1 MNPTRPPLT
10 LTPSPSTA
18 AHETR
23 AGRLTRRLGLTALLA
38 LPLALMT
45 AVAAGPAQAQR
56 ASNTVI
62 SEARAVEAFEAVAV
76 AGSIDVIVRQG
87 PTHEVVVEANDNL
100 IDRLETVVEGGRQ
113 GQTLQIRWQRGTRF
127 SGRATAR
134 VTVTVPTLRAVAS
147 AGSGDVTVERFQAD
161 ALSVSM
167 AGSGDIRLED
177 FSGGELSL
185 RIAGSG
191 DVRASGRADKL
202 ALSISGSGDARLAE
216 LQAETV
222 TVGIAGSGD
231 ALVHAAKSL
240 KVSIA
245 GSGDVRYVGSP
256 EVSSSIAGSGSVRR
270 QN

>member
-1 MNPTRPPLT
+1 MTP
-10 LTPSPSTA
+10 TPSAQAWIAADTTA
-18 AHETR
+18 R
-23 AGRLTRRLGLTALLA
+23 ASEARRFSRRGSLAALLA

-45 AVAAGPAQAQR
+45 ALAAGPAQAQR
-56 ASNTVI
+56 ASDTVI
-62 SEARAVEAFEAVAV
+62 SEARSLEPFEAVAV

-87 PTHEVVVEANDNL
+87 PAHEVVVETNENL
-100 IDRLETVVEGGRQ
+100 IDRLETVVERGRQ
-113 GQTLQIRWQRGTRF
+113 GQTLQIRWQRGSRL
-127 SGRATAR
+127 SGRVTAR
-134 VTVTVPTLRAVAS
+134 VTVTVPTLRSVAS
-147 AGSGDVTVERFQAD
+147 AGSGDVTMERFQTET
-161 ALSVSM
+161 LSVSM

-191 DVRASGRADKL
+191 DVRGGGRVDKL

-216 LQAETV
+216 LQADTV